1 MNITFS
7 ETPKAD
13 AVQKITENAEK
24 NETFEMFGHKQKWW
38 KNLSYLLSYP
48 AYETPMFNENGVNLF
63 RSKTMFLIFLP
74 SMIAIFVVIYI
85 FIAPN
90 IFDCII

>member
-24 NETFEMFGHKQKWW
+24 NETFEMFGHKQK
-38 KNLSYLLSYP
+38 L
-48 AYETPMFNENGVNLF
+48 T
-63 RSKTMFLIFLP
+63 
-74 SMIAIFVVIYI
+74 
-85 FIAPN
+85 
-90 IFDCII
+90 